1 MVLRPEQFTE
11 KALAVVQKS
20 QEILAEYMHTQWDT
34 EHLLLAMLDDKDGV
48 VFDLFD
54 ELGVSVESFKS
65 SVKQI
70 LESVPVANSPVTQ
83 VYMTPRIAAVMETA
97 KKESERLNDEYIS
110 VEHLLLSV
118 VKNEENN
125 GRALDNL
132 FSQTNITLEKVYQAL
147 QSVRGSHRVTDQ
159 RAESRYR
166 SLEKFSVD
174 LTDLARKGKLDPVIG
189 RDKEITRAM
198 QTLIRRKK
206 NNPVLIGAAGVG
218 KTAVAEGLAQRI
230 VSGDVPEE
238 LKDRKVLALEMGSM
252 VAGSKFRGEFE
263 ERLKAVLDEIREA
276 RGEII
281 LFIDEIHTVVGAGG
295 ADGAIDASNMMK
307 PALARGELQ
316 CMGATTETEYRKYI
330 EKDSALER
338 RFQAILV
345 EEPDRDT
352 AVEMLYALRPKY
364 EAHHKVSISDEAVNT
379 AVKLSQR
386 YITDRNLPDK
396 AVDLI
401 DEAAS
406 KLRIES
412 QALAPSLKE
421 IENQLRRLEHEEQS
435 SAQRGE
441 YQTAAELR
449 SERLRLEED
458 YKNQKSKSQPTV
470 GGDMVVTADQ
480 IGSLVSSW
488 TGIPVHRLLE
498 EETERLLHMEARL
511 HNRII
516 GQDKAVS
523 AVSDAI
529 RRARSGLKD
538 PNRPI
543 GSFIFLGPTGV
554 GKTELARALTQYL
567 FDDEQNLIRLD
578 MSEYMEKH
586 SVSRLIG
593 APPGYVGF
601 DDGGQLTE
609 AVRRRP
615 FRVVLFDE
623 IEKAHPDV
631 FNILLQIL
639 EDGRLT
645 DSHGRTVDFRNTLVI
660 LTSNLGTAEAS
671 KESVG
676 FVGHSESQRE
686 PERRLTAINE
696 ALKNKFRPEFL
707 NRIDDV
713 IVFDPL
719 STDEIGKIV
728 DLMVADVSNRLIE
741 HGINIKLT
749 KASRKWFV
757 NQGFDPVY
765 GARPLRRAI
774 QKNLENELSKKI
786 LSGELNDGDSVTVNV
801 SDGGLKFR
809 KVKPAAKASK
819 EL

>member
-11 KALAVVQKS
+11 KALAVIQKS

-34 EHLLLAMLDDKDGV
+34 EHLLLAMLDEKDGV
-48 VFDLFD
+48 AFDLFD
-54 ELGVSVESFKS
+54 GLGVSIDSFKS

-70 LESVPVANSPVTQ
+70 LESVPVANRPIAQ

-97 KKESERLNDEYIS
+97 KKEAERLNDEYIS

-132 FSQTNITLEKVYQAL
+132 FSQANITLEKVYQSV

-174 LTDLARKGKLDPVIG
+174 LTDLAERGKLDPVIG
-189 RDKEITRAM
+189 RDEEITRAM
-198 QTLIRRKK
+198 QTLIRRTK

-230 VSGDVPEE
+230 VTGDVPEE
-238 LKDRKVLALEMGSM
+238 LKDRRVLALEMGSM

-263 ERLKAVLDEIREA
+263 DRLKAVLDEIREA

-281 LFIDEIHTVVGAGG
+281 LFIDEIHTVVGAGA

-330 EKDSALER
+330 EKDAALER
-338 RFQAILV
+338 RFQSILV
-345 EEPDRDT
+345 EEPDRET
-352 AVEMLYALRPKY
+352 AVEMLHALRPKY
-364 EAHHKVSISDEAVNT
+364 EAHHKVSVSDEAVNA

-421 IENQLRRLEHEEQS
+421 IENQLRRLEHEEQA

-449 SERLRLEED
+449 AERLRLEDE
-458 YKNQKSKSQPTV
+458 YKNQKSESAPTID
-470 GGDMVVTADQ
+470 GDMVVTADL
-480 IGSLVSSW
+480 IGSLVSTW

-498 EETERLLHMEARL
+498 TESERLLHMEERL
-511 HNRII
+511 HNRVI

-529 RRARSGLKD
+529 RRARSGLSD

-554 GKTELARALTQYL
+554 GKTELVKALTQYL
-567 FDDEQNLIRLD
+567 FDDEQNLVRLD

-586 SVSRLIG
+586 SVSKLIG

-601 DDGGQLTE
+601 DEGGQLTE
-609 AVRRRP
+609 AVRKRP

-660 LTSNLGTAEAS
+660 LTSNLGTSEAS

-676 FVGHSESQRE
+676 FVAQSELNRE
-686 PERRLTAINE
+686 PERQLSAINE
-696 ALKNKFRPEFL
+696 ALKAQFRPEFL

-713 IVFDPL
+713 IVFDSL
-719 STDEIGKIV
+719 TTDEIGQIV
-728 DLMVADVSNRLIE
+728 DLMVADVSDRLVE

-749 KASRKWFV
+749 KASREWFV
-757 NQGFDPVY
+757 KHGFDSVY

-786 LSGELNDGDSVTVNV
+786 LSGELSEGDSVTVNV
-801 SDGGLKFR
+801 SDGELKFR
-809 KVKPAAKASK
+809 KSKATAKTV
-819 EL
+819 